1 MKVLFLSEY
10 ENIIRIDSFMSAFLS
25 CYF

>member
-1 MKVLFLSEY
+1 MNVLFLSEY
-10 ENIIRIDSFMSAFLS
+10 ENIIIIDAFMSTFLS